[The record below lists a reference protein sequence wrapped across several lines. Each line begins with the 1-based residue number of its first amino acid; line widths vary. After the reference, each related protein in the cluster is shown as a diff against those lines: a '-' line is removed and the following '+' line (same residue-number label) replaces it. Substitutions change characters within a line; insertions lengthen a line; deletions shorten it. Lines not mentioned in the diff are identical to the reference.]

1 MHLLAREEIGLRC
14 LLRVAAEPVSG
25 TSAVPCTIARIAQ
38 AEGLSPEYTA
48 KLMRR
53 LRQGGLVESVR
64 GAAGGYRLA
73 RAAELI
79 TVWQAVQVLDE
90 TFLPQSSCDCEPAAR
105 GTCRRTAQ
113 CAVQSL
119 WCRVGDGV
127 RETLSQVTLAQLCGP
142 PEIPAE
148 IPRESRVELRMAAS
162 HNLAHELP
170 ATTTTTTASSAGHR

>member
-14 LLRVAAEPVSG
+14 LLRVAAEPSSPSERG
-25 TSAVPCTIARIAQ
+25 GPCTIAQIAQ
-38 AEGLSPEYTA
+38 AEGLSSDYAA

-73 RAAELI
+73 RRADEI

-90 TFLPQSSCDCEPAAR
+90 SFLPQSSCDCDPAAR
-105 GTCRRTAQ
+105 GSCRRTAQ

-119 WCRVGDGV
+119 WCQVGDAV
-127 RETLSQVTLAQLCGP
+127 RDTLSGVTLEQLCRASD
-142 PEIPAE
+142 IP
-148 IPRESRVELRMAAS
+148 SRTT
-162 HNLAHELP
+162 ELP
-170 ATTTTTTASSAGHR
+170 LVEALGGPLNPLVSPQ

>member
-14 LLRVAAEPVSG
+14 LLRVAALSMTGRGE
-25 TSAVPCTIARIAQ
+25 APCTIARIAH
-38 AEGLSPEYTA
+38 AEGLSPEYAA

-73 RAAELI
+73 RGAEQI

-90 TFLPQSSCDCEPAAR
+90 SFLPQSPCDCDPAAR
-105 GTCRRTAQ
+105 GSCRRTAQ

-119 WCRVGDGV
+119 WCQVGDGV
-127 RETLSQVTLAQLCGP
+127 RNMLDDVTLAQLCP
-142 PEIPAE
+142 PPSDAG
-148 IPRESRVELRMAAS
+148 ATQ
-162 HNLAHELP
+162 ELP
-170 ATTTTTTASSAGHR
+170 IAHKPEADCHPHPTHA

>member
-14 LLRVAAEPVSG
+14 LLRVAVESESG
-25 TSAVPCTIARIAQ
+25 SREVPCTIARIAQ

-64 GAAGGYRLA
+64 GASGGYRLA
-73 RAAELI
+73 RGADRI

-90 TFLPQSSCDCEPAAR
+90 TFLPQSACDCDPAAR
-105 GTCRRTAQ
+105 GSCRRTAQ

-119 WCRVGDGV
+119 WCQVGDGV
-127 RETLSQVTLAQLCGP
+127 RETLSQITLAQLCESDEVTAASSVELP
-142 PEIPAE
+142 VARIQPAHS
-148 IPRESRVELRMAAS
+148 PESRDPRS
-162 HNLAHELP
+162 C
-170 ATTTTTTASSAGHR
+170 

>member
-14 LLRVAAEPVSG
+14 LLRVAGEPTG
-25 TSAVPCTIARIAQ
+25 ERGETPCTIARIAQ
-38 AEGLSPEYTA
+38 AEGLSSEYTA

-73 RAAELI
+73 RGAEQI

-90 TFLPQSSCDCEPAAR
+90 SFLPQSACDCEPAAR
-105 GTCRRTAQ
+105 GSCRRTAQ

-119 WCRVGDGV
+119 WCRVGDAV
-127 RETLSQVTLAQLCGP
+127 RDTLSNVTLAQLCP
-142 PEIPAE
+142 APDEPSRSPETTQLRIPILA
-148 IPRESRVELRMAAS
+148 RE
-162 HNLAHELP
+162 
-170 ATTTTTTASSAGHR
+170 